1 MNNIIRLVVSFI
13 LVCSTALS
21 NAAEKV
27 ASPDGRILVTVGLKS
42 GKPYYTVDYNKTP
55 IVAPSHLGFQFDKGI
70 LGKDM
75 KITGTRTDSKDE
87 TWQQLWGEDETVRN
101 HYNELAVDLQEKGS
115 KHWMTVVFRV
125 FNDGIGFR
133 YMIHTLDKG
142 EKYCIQEELTEIA
155 LAHDAKAWSIP
166 TNHTEYFEGIYKSE
180 LLSKKD
186 TMCTPVEQQWC
197 EGQDAGA
204 RQGESETDGHRTS
217 PVMET
222 PMAFPLGTFMCVVP
236 PPFSASTPF

>member
-142 EKYCIQEELTEIA
+142 EKYCITILSM
-155 LAHDAKAWSIP
+155 LWSYSHIL
-166 TNHTEYFEGIYKSE
+166 Y
-180 LLSKKD
+180 
-186 TMCTPVEQQWC
+186 TPC
-197 EGQDAGA
+197 
-204 RQGESETDGHRTS
+204 
-217 PVMET
+217 
-222 PMAFPLGTFMCVVP
+222 
-236 PPFSASTPF
+236 FSSFY